1 MHPFPGINPWSSVK
15 GEDMP
20 HIEVSEKGGKI
31 LNIILIVLVVAL
43 IASLVYWVGFFLPE
57 FCGWGT

>member
-1 MHPFPGINPWSSVK
+1 MHPFINPWNFVK
-15 GEDMP
+15 PEDMP

-31 LNIILIVLVVAL
+31 LIIILIVLVVAL
-43 IASLVYWVGFFLPE
+43 IAALVYWVGFFLPE